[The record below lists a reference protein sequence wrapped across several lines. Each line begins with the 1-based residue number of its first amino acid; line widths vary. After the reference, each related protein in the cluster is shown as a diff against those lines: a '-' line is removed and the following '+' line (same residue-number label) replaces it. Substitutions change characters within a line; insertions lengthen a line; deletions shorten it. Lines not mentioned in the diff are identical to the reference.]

1 MLKTILG
8 TLFFP
13 IIYVGPFY
21 MYTSK
26 PRSDSQTIRRR
37 LITTAIL
44 TLLSPLP
51 TYLTLLCHTTPSS
64 EEDTTI
70 PTPSQIIIHAMGF
83 RIRGFI
89 TSLIIPLILTAL
101 PYSAALYT
109 VYMMW
114 PYSITRCR
122 RMLPIEQLIFIRNI
136 IAAPITE
143 ELMFRGGMVSFL
155 ILRGVR
161 PFWAALLSPL
171 VFGMCHLHHL
181 HDMVV
186 HQRKSVQIAVTAVF
200 AQFCISSLFGIFSVY
215 LLLRTGHLMAPIL
228 AHSFCNLMG
237 LPFDFEGLK
246 TKPQRERQLLINIF
260 LVSCIAFLFLI
271 RPLTTPKLYGGSYAN
286 DLLRLYNIRCGGGGG
301 HH

>member
-1 MLKTILG
+1 MFKTLLG

-13 IIYVGPFY
+13 ILYVGPFY

-26 PRSDSQTIRRR
+26 PRSDPQTIRRR

-51 TYLTLLCHTTPSS
+51 TYLTLCHTRTPSPR
-64 EEDTTI
+64 EDTATA
-70 PTPSQIIIHAMGF
+70 TPFQIIIHAMGF

-89 TSLIIPLILTAL
+89 PSLIIPLFLTAL

-109 VYMMW
+109 VYIMW

-122 RMLPIEQLIFIRNI
+122 RMLPVEQLIFLRNI

-186 HQRKSVQIAVTAVF
+186 HQRKSVQIAVAAVL
-200 AQFCISSLFGIFSVY
+200 AQFCISSLFGIFSVF

-237 LPFDFEGLK
+237 LPFDFEGLA
-246 TKPQRERQLLINIF
+246 TKPQRERQLLINLF
-260 LVSCIAFLFLI
+260 LVGCIAFVFLI
-271 RPLTTPKLYGGSYAN
+271 RPLTSPKLYGGNYAD
-286 DLLRLYNIRCGGGGG
+286 DLLDLYSIRCDG